1 MASIPIFFAHSDN
14 KFGFFFSLLGP
25 VFSCPPSIKPFQN
38 QEIMDGNKR
47 QEFFFFL
54 KGAFTSLSC
63 MGCFIQ
69 THHSSQ
75 LTLHNEQEER
85 MRELMDKIFFFF
97 WVLLKGHSSFTSRI
111 TDTIIMSSNIF
122 GLKNHCH
129 YPFSTIQF
137 L

>member
-1 MASIPIFFAHSDN
+1 
-14 KFGFFFSLLGP
+14 
-25 VFSCPPSIKPFQN
+25 
-38 QEIMDGNKR
+38 
-47 QEFFFFL
+47 
-54 KGAFTSLSC
+54 

-75 LTLHNEQEER
+75 LTLHNEEEEER
-85 MRELMDKIFFFF
+85 MRELMDKIFFFFF

-122 GLKNHCH
+122 GLKNHSH

>member
-1 MASIPIFFAHSDN
+1 MASIPIFFAHSDD
-14 KFGFFFSLLGP
+14 KFGFFFLYLVHSSLVHLLLSHSRIRKLWMVTKGR
-25 VFSCPPSIKPFQN
+25 N
-38 QEIMDGNKR
+38 
-47 QEFFFFL
+47 FFLFL

-75 LTLHNEQEER
+75 LTLHNEEEER
-85 MRELMDKIFFFF
+85 MRELMDKIFFF
-97 WVLLKGHSSFTSRI
+97 WLLLKGHSSFTSRI
-111 TDTIIMSSNIF
+111 IDTIIISSNIF
-122 GLKNHCH
+122 GLKNHCQ